1 MTLSDKLT
9 AKARGRLEAQ
19 TGPTEQI
26 LHSATVGPTA
36 MVLTTQRLLLAPY
49 NQLAGPELNLPL
61 SAIQDVAWQKGP
73 LGSRGTLTIRTSSQV
88 LEYRTPNKQGEP
100 AAVKIRQ
107 AIAAR

>member
-1 MTLSDKLT
+1 MTFSDRLT

-19 TGPTEQI
+19 ALPNEQI

-36 MVLTTQRLLLAPY
+36 MVLTTQRLMLAAY
-49 NQLAGPELNLPL
+49 NQGAGPDLNLPL
-61 SAIQDVAWQKGP
+61 SAIHDVTWQKGL
-73 LGSRGTLTIRTSSQV
+73 LGSQGKLTIRTSDQV
-88 LEYRTPNKQGEP
+88 LEYKTPNKQGEP

>member
-1 MTLSDKLT
+1 MTLSEKLT

-19 TGPTEQI
+19 AYGEQI
-26 LHSATVGPTA
+26 LHSATVGPVA
-36 MVLTTQRLLLAPY
+36 MVLTNQRLMLAAY
-49 NQLAGPELNLPL
+49 NQLAGPDLNLPL

-73 LGSRGTLTIRTSSQV
+73 LGSRGRLTIRTPSEV
-88 LEYRTPNKQGEP
+88 LEYRTPNSQGEL